1 MRPFQNIRVLDFTH
15 VFAGPF
21 ATFQLGVL
29 GAEIIK
35 IEPPHTPDMMRSW
48 GANPELNK
56 QGLGLDFQ
64 VNNQGKKAITLNLDT
79 PEGQE
84 IIHKMIPEADVI
96 VENYSD
102 GLVRYG
108 LSPDEVMQL
117 NPRIIYCQMT
127 AYGKGENNEFEG
139 RPAFDPVVQAFAGL
153 MANTGEEDQDILR
166 INAPLIDYGTGAQ
179 AAFAIASALFQRSQ
193 TGKGQHIE
201 VNMIDACLMMMS
213 PQVASAIHTGKPPA
227 KAGNVR
233 KTLPGYS
240 MLPCKTGHI
249 QLGAFTLRQNEKLF
263 DALELATSIAIP
275 EPLNYAWMADNGK
288 ALLNSLCQRLAS
300 ESAEY
305 WEEFLNRHDVPASR
319 VRELDEVMLK
329 DQPRRESGNQFQRT
343 PGSEVTS
350 PITAFRYV
358 EHGPD
363 LDVRCAAHGE
373 NTVSVLQEFGYS
385 EADIA
390 TLREKGVV

>member
-127 AYGKGENNEFEG
+127 AYGKGENN
-139 RPAFDPVVQAFAGL
+139 
-153 MANTGEEDQDILR
+153 
-166 INAPLIDYGTGAQ
+166 
-179 AAFAIASALFQRSQ
+179 
-193 TGKGQHIE
+193 
-201 VNMIDACLMMMS
+201 
-213 PQVASAIHTGKPPA
+213 
-227 KAGNVR
+227 
-233 KTLPGYS
+233 
-240 MLPCKTGHI
+240 
-249 QLGAFTLRQNEKLF
+249 
-263 DALELATSIAIP
+263 
-275 EPLNYAWMADNGK
+275 
-288 ALLNSLCQRLAS
+288 
-300 ESAEY
+300 
-305 WEEFLNRHDVPASR
+305 
-319 VRELDEVMLK
+319 
-329 DQPRRESGNQFQRT
+329 
-343 PGSEVTS
+343 
-350 PITAFRYV
+350 
-358 EHGPD
+358 
-363 LDVRCAAHGE
+363 
-373 NTVSVLQEFGYS
+373 
-385 EADIA
+385 
-390 TLREKGVV
+390 

>member
-1 MRPFQNIRVLDFTH
+1 MRPFHNIRVLDFTH

-35 IEPPHTPDMMRSW
+35 IEPPHTPDMMRRW
-48 GANPELNK
+48 GANPELNEE
-56 QGLGLDFQ
+56 GIGLDFQ
-64 VNNQGKKAITLNLDT
+64 INNQGKKAITLNLDT
-79 PEGQE
+79 EEGQE
-84 IIHKMIPEADVI
+84 IIRKMILSADVM

-108 LSPDEVMQL
+108 LEPDDVLAL
-117 NPRIIYCQMT
+117 NPQMIYCQMT

-166 INAPLIDYGTGAQ
+166 IHAPLIDYGTGAQ

-193 TGKGQHIE
+193 TGRGQHIE

-213 PQVASAIHTGKPPA
+213 PQVASAIHSGKPPA

-233 KTLPGYS
+233 ATMPGYS
-240 MLPCKTGHI
+240 MWPCKTGHI
-249 QLGAFTLRQNEKLF
+249 QLGAFTASQNQKLFTALEFNTDIDLPETLTYEWITENAAILHKLLRQRLS
-263 DALELATSIAIP
+263 TQS
-275 EPLNYAWMADNGK
+275 ADYWEV
-288 ALLNSLCQRLAS
+288 LLNQR
-300 ESAEY
+300 
-305 WEEFLNRHDVPASR
+305 DVPASR
-319 VRELDEVMLK
+319 VRELDEAMLK
-329 DQPRRESGNQFQRT
+329 DHPRRDSANQFKRT

-350 PITAFRYV
+350 PIAAFRYA

-363 LDVRCAAHGE
+363 LDTRCAQHGE
-373 NTVSVLQEFGYS
+373 DTGSILAEFGYDE
-385 EADIA
+385 EAIA
-390 TLREKGVV
+390 LLQEKGVV